1 MQIPSFRPKTATE
14 INLGRVDG
22 WPSNRG
28 VARHEPPHRAA
39 RVVSSPGAWYVV
51 TQISLSPEMVGG
63 PVCGGARA
71 SPANPAAASCNTS
84 GAGNMI

>member
-1 MQIPSFRPKTATE
+1 MQIPSFRPGTATE

-39 RVVSSPGAWYVV
+39 RVVSSPRAWYAVT

-63 PVCGGARA
+63 PVVGGRVRRQPTPRRRRVIHPVLA
-71 SPANPAAASCNTS
+71 
-84 GAGNMI
+84 I